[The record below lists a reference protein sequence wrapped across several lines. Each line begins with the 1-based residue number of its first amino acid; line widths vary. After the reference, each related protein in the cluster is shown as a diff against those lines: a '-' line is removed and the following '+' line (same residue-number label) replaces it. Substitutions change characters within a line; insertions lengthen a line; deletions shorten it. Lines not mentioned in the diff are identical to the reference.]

1 MIGIL
6 IFVLAGVESPPRC
19 SLPFRAVPTEE
30 AAKKVAEIVIKSAPG
45 APGAYPPYTI
55 KVEYIVQR
63 DELMIY
69 ELPKAAVL
77 GGDGLQMW
85 ISACDGKVSGLIRQR

>member
-6 IFVLAGVESPPRC
+6 IFVLAGVQGPPRC
-19 SLPFRAVPTEE
+19 SLPFRAVTTEE
-30 AAKKVAEIVIKSAPG
+30 AAKKVAEIVIRSAPD
-45 APGAYPPYTI
+45 APGAYAPYTI
-55 KVEYIVQR
+55 KVEYIAQR
-63 DELMIY
+63 DEWMIY
-69 ELPKAAVL
+69 EIPETAVL